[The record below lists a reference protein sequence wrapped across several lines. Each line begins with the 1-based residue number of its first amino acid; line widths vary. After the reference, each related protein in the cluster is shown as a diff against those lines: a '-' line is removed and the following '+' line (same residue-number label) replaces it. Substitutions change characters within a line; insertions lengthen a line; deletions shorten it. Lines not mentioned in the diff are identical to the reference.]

1 MLPFYATFQDYARVP
16 GLFKATIYAPSYMH
30 TRYTFGL
37 ILGWV
42 IADGDLKPVMY
53 EVDNDEVE

>member
-1 MLPFYATFQDYARVP
+1 MP